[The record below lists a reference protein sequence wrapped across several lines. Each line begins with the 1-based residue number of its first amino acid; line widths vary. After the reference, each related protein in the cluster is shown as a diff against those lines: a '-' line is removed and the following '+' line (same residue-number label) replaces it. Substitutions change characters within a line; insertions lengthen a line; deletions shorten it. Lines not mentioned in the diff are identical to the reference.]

1 MTVSLSLSQRC
12 VWSLEDDR
20 LALIRSATLPN
31 LWDRPAF
38 PGRNCVMSAKRL
50 EIFSIPKDL
59 RSREPNKDYLDNRHT
74 CAVYLLL
81 YDGH

>member
-1 MTVSLSLSQRC
+1 
-12 VWSLEDDR
+12 
-20 LALIRSATLPN
+20 
-31 LWDRPAF
+31 
-38 PGRNCVMSAKRL
+38 MSVKRL

-74 CAVYLLL
+74 CAVDLLL